1 MINEK
6 KSGGFSVFNIVL
18 WLLVIILFASLITS
32 VHYTF
37 RDDDS
42 NLYSK
47 IAQELTE
54 KPLNSWI
61 APRWINYSGQ
71 DAYFREHPSGLFWVS
86 AALIRLGAPKEQ
98 SAAIAN
104 FLYFLLT
111 LLFVFKLGEYFK
123 DKVMGWAMTWS
134 VFLIPVSLK
143 YLVRG
148 NLEPPLT
155 LAIVMGIYCL
165 CRAQETWRY
174 RIGFA
179 LALIL
184 AVFFKGMQGAFL
196 GIAGGL
202 YWLMVERDK
211 TRFFTLVTSA
221 LALFSVMVFY
231 EWLYQAQT
239 GEQFWMEY
247 LSIQVG
253 ASVAHNSIWHKP
265 YNLIWYLA
273 RAAFFTLPWSIFLLL
288 GLRNAKVRD
297 QFPSDKRWRWIIV
310 SAAIL
315 IVIMSCFDRCAD
327 RYIFPSYILIA
338 MAGGWYLYERF
349 PIVKNSLNTDSKK
362 LQITLAVALLTAVVL
377 KIYSSIYLHKNIQIW
392 QY

>member
-1 MINEK
+1 MINQK
-6 KSGGFSVFNIVL
+6 NPGRLSIFNLIL
-18 WLLVIILFASLITS
+18 WLLVIIIFTSLITS

-47 IAQELTE
+47 IAQELSA
-54 KPLNSWI
+54 KPLKTWV

-123 DKVMGWAMTWS
+123 DKLMGWAMVWS

-155 LAIVMGIYCL
+155 LAIVMGVYCL
-165 CRAQETWRY
+165 CRAHETWWY

-202 YWLMVERDK
+202 YWLMVERDQI
-211 TRFFTLVTSA
+211 RFITLLAGA
-221 LALFSVMVFY
+221 LALFSVMAGY

-239 GEQFWMEY
+239 GEQFWLEY
-247 LSIQVG
+247 LRIQVG

-273 RAAFFTLPWSIFLLL
+273 RAVYFTLPWSIFLLL
-288 GLRNAKVRD
+288 GLRHAKVRA
-297 QFPSDKRWRWIIV
+297 QFPNDQRWRWIIV

-315 IVIMSCFDRCAD
+315 IVIMSSFDRCAD

-338 MAGGWYLYERF
+338 MAGGWYMYKRF
-349 PIVKNSLNTDSKK
+349 PMVKNWLSTDSKK
-362 LQITLAVALLTAVVL
+362 LQITFAVALLAAVVL
-377 KIYSSIYLHKNIQIW
+377 RIYSSIYLHKDIQIW